1 MVTLKCE
8 EVLTMA
14 VELKVENY
22 IATVVINRPEALNA
36 LDSGVLLDLEKVMS
50 EIWTCKDIRVVLIMG
65 GGEKSFVAGADI
77 AEMSNLDP
85 LEGVEFSR
93 LGQNVFR
100 MITELPYPTI
110 AVIQG
115 FALGGG
121 CELALACDI
130 RIASEKARFSQPE
143 VGLGIIPGFGGTQR
157 LARLIGAGQAKR
169 LIFSGEIMTAAQALE
184 IGLVEQV
191 VAPEQLNETVLKL
204 AQAIASKSPNA
215 IKLAKTAIDHGL
227 QGSLEEGTQLEAGL
241 FALCFASSEQKE
253 GMTAFIEKRKPKF

>member
-1 MVTLKCE
+1 
-8 EVLTMA
+8 MA
-14 VELKVENY
+14 VELKVKNY
-22 IATVVINRPEALNA
+22 IATVVIDRPKALNA
-36 LDSGVLLDLEKVMS
+36 LNSEVLIDLVNVIS
-50 EIWTCKDIRVVLIMG
+50 EIRTRKDIRIVLLMG

-77 AEMSNLDP
+77 AQMSNLNP
-85 LEGVEFSR
+85 LEGAEFSR
-93 LGQNVFR
+93 IGQNVFR

-130 RIASEKARFSQPE
+130 RIASEKARFGQPE

-157 LARLIGAGQAKR
+157 LARLIGPGQAKK
-169 LIFSGEIMTAAQALE
+169 LIFSAEIIQAAQALE

-191 VAPEQLNETVLKL
+191 VAPEQLNETVLNL

-215 IKLAKTAIDHGL
+215 LKLAKTAIDQGL
-227 QGSLEEGTQLEAGL
+227 EGSLEEGMRLEAGL
-241 FALCFASSEQKE
+241 FALCFASPEQKE
-253 GMTAFIEKRKPKF
+253 GMTAFIEKRKSKF

>member
-1 MVTLKCE
+1 
-8 EVLTMA
+8 MA

-22 IATVVINRPEALNA
+22 IATVVIDRPKALNA
-36 LDSGVLLDLEKVMS
+36 LNSEVLIDLVNVIS
-50 EIWTCKDIRVVLIMG
+50 EIRTRKDIRIVLLMG

-77 AEMSNLDP
+77 AQMSNLNP
-85 LEGVEFSR
+85 LEGAEFSR
-93 LGQNVFR
+93 IGQNVFR

-130 RIASEKARFSQPE
+130 RIASEKARFGQPE

-157 LARLIGAGQAKR
+157 LARLIGPGQAKK
-169 LIFSGEIMTAAQALE
+169 LIFSAEIIQAVQALE

-215 IKLAKTAIDHGL
+215 MKLAKTAIDQGL
-227 QGSLEEGTQLEAGL
+227 EGSLEEGMRLEAGL
-241 FALCFASSEQKE
+241 FALCFASPEQKE
-253 GMTAFIEKRKPKF
+253 GMTAFIEKRKSKF

>member
-1 MVTLKCE
+1 
-8 EVLTMA
+8 MA

-22 IATVVINRPEALNA
+22 IATVVIDRPKALNA
-36 LDSGVLLDLEKVMS
+36 LNSEVLIDLVNVIS
-50 EIWTCKDIRVVLIMG
+50 EIRTRKDIRIVLLMG

-77 AEMSNLDP
+77 AQMSNLNP
-85 LEGVEFSR
+85 LEGAEFSR
-93 LGQNVFR
+93 IGQNVFR

-130 RIASEKARFSQPE
+130 RIASEKARFGQPE

-157 LARLIGAGQAKR
+157 LARLIGPGQAKK
-169 LIFSGEIMTAAQALE
+169 LIFSAEIIQAVQALE

-191 VAPEQLNETVLKL
+191 VAPEQLNETVLNL

-215 IKLAKTAIDHGL
+215 LKLAKTAIDQGL
-227 QGSLEEGTQLEAGL
+227 EGSLEEGMRLEAGL
-241 FALCFASSEQKE
+241 FALCFASPEQKE
-253 GMTAFIEKRKPKF
+253 GMTAFIEKRKSKF

>member
-1 MVTLKCE
+1 MD
-8 EVLTMA
+8 

-22 IATVVINRPEALNA
+22 IATVVINRPKALNA
-36 LDSGVLLDLEKVMS
+36 LNSEVILDLEKVVL
-50 EIWTCKDIRVVLIMG
+50 EIRTRKDIRVVLLMG

-77 AEMSNLDP
+77 AQMSNFNP
-85 LEGVEFSR
+85 LEGAEFSR

-157 LARLIGAGQAKR
+157 LARLIGAGQAKK
-169 LIFSGEIMTAAQALE
+169 LIFSGETIMAPQALG

-191 VAPEQLNETVLKL
+191 VAPEQLDETVLKL
-204 AQAIASKSPNA
+204 ARAIASKSPNA
-215 IKLAKTAIDHGL
+215 IKLAKTSIDQGL
-227 QGSLEEGTQLEAGL
+227 EGSLEEGTRLEAGL
-241 FALCFASSEQKE
+241 FALCFASPEQKE
-253 GMTAFIEKRKPKF
+253 GMTAFMEKRESKF